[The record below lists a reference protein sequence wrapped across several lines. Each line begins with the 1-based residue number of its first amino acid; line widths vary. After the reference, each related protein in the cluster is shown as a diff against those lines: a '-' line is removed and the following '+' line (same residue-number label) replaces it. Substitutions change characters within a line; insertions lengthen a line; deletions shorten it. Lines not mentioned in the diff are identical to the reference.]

1 MKRFLLLLFIIG
13 AGACS
18 KDNSTEGGMN
28 AKLTETLAG
37 KGWMITSFVLTT
49 DDGGFVDLFR
59 INFKEC
65 ERDDILRFN
74 AGGAFS
80 LENNLN
86 VCPPPGGSTVFANL
100 NGGVWASRDSD
111 SSLAIG
117 KGFNLQEFKVTQW
130 NASTMTWKQ
139 TSTNYLGIKEIL
151 TYKLVKN

>member
-1 MKRFLLLLFIIG
+1 MLALLIIG
-13 AGACS
+13 ASACS
-18 KDNSTEGGMN
+18 KDNSTEEDVKVN
-28 AKLTETLAG
+28 LTETLAG
-37 KGWMITSFVLTT
+37 KGWQITSFVLTT
-49 DDGGFVDLFR
+49 DDGGFVNLFN

-80 LENNLN
+80 LDNNLN
-86 VCPPPGGSTVFANL
+86 VCPPPGGSTVFVNL

-130 NASTMTWKQ
+130 NANTMTWKQ
-139 TSTNYLGIKEIL
+139 SSTNYLGITETL
-151 TYKLVKN
+151 TYKLIKN